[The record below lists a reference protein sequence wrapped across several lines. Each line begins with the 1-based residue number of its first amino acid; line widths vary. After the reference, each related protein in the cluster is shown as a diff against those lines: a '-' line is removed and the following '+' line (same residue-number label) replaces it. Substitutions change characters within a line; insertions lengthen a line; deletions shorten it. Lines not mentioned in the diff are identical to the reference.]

1 MNSTTEDYINVVED
15 FDPLESLTGKLVWGR
30 LANGSTFVTRLV
42 KVDGSRL
49 YFRTK
54 TGLIIMN
61 DLRKI
66 TELREYVPKQGA
78 V

>member
-1 MNSTTEDYINVVED
+1 MSSTDKYLNVVED
-15 FDPLESLTGKLVWGR
+15 VDPLESLTGKLVWGR
-30 LANGSTFVTRLV
+30 LANGRTFVSRLV
-42 KVDGSRL
+42 KVDRSKL

-66 TELREYVPKQGA
+66 TELREHVQTRGA

>member
-1 MNSTTEDYINVVED
+1 MSSTDKYLNVVED
-15 FDPLESLTGKLVWGR
+15 VDPLESLTGKLVWGR
-30 LANGSTFVTRLV
+30 LANGRTFVSRLV
-42 KVDGSRL
+42 KVDRSKL

-66 TELREYVPKQGA
+66 TELREYVPKQE
-78 V
+78 VV

>member
-54 TGLIIMN
+54 TGLIIMT
-61 DLRKI
+61 DLKKI
-66 TELREYVPKQGA
+66 VELMEYVPKQGA

>member
-1 MNSTTEDYINVVED
+1 MCSTTEDYINVVED

-30 LANGSTFVTRLV
+30 LANGRTFVSRLV
-42 KVDGSRL
+42 KVDRSKL

-54 TGLIIMN
+54 TGLLIMN

>member
-1 MNSTTEDYINVVED
+1 MSSTDKYLNVVED
-15 FDPLESLTGKLVWGR
+15 VDPLESLEGKIVWGR
-30 LANGSTFVTRLV
+30 LANGRTFVSRLV
-42 KVDGSRL
+42 KVDRSKL

-54 TGLIIMN
+54 TGLLIMN

-66 TELREYVPKQGA
+66 TELREYIQKQEA

>member
-1 MNSTTEDYINVVED
+1 MSSTDEYINVVED
-15 FDPLESLTGKLVWGR
+15 FDPLESLTGKIVWGR
-30 LANGSTFVTRLV
+30 LANGRTFVSRLV
-42 KVDGSRL
+42 KVDRSKL

-66 TELREYVPKQGA
+66 TELREYIPEQEV

>member
-1 MNSTTEDYINVVED
+1 MSSTDKYLNVVED
-15 FDPLESLTGKLVWGR
+15 VDPLESLTGKLV
-30 LANGSTFVTRLV
+30 RLV

-54 TGLIIMN
+54 TGLLIMN

>member
-1 MNSTTEDYINVVED
+1 MHRRSDSDV
-15 FDPLESLTGKLVWGR
+15 DPLESLTGKLVWGR

-54 TGLIIMN
+54 TGLLIMN

-66 TELREYVPKQGA
+66 TELREYVPKRGA